1 MYTLFF
7 IEQKNAKKSRDTA
20 TLIYNT
26 KAICTPTLLRV
37 IVPLKVNES
46 LLSCPCSR
54 HCVGV

>member
-54 HCVGV
+54 HCVD